1 MSAYLSYER
10 CSVCT
15 GKAQPGTV
23 DLLKYLM
30 NKYPTTYSLGV
41 YNCRLPSLHSCGKAL
56 DLGIPLIGG
65 KANTALGDPI
75 VKFLDQYANEFGL
88 MGQIW
93 NRVRY
98 DLKTPRGRVYTGPHP
113 HHDHNHI
120 EQRLW
125 HAQNRRYADYVR
137 IAGEPTP
144 GGMAKMFTARG
155 DKGQT
160 VAYWQI
166 AFKYQLGLDL
176 GEFGDGSYGTA
187 PGDGVDGIYGDAM
200 AAAVQQAARTDGE
213 KIGPLEMARINR
225 ALAEKMG
232 GGSGAQ
238 GPPGPPGPQG
248 PKGDKGDR
256 GPAGP
261 KGDPG
266 ARGPRGDDGRPAT
279 LTIKGDQVIG

>member
-1 MSAYLSYER
+1 
-10 CSVCT
+10 
-15 GKAQPGTV
+15 
-23 DLLKYLM
+23 M
-30 NKYPTTYSLGV
+30 NRYPRTYSLGV

-75 VKFLDQYANEFGL
+75 VQFLDQFANEFGL

-137 IAGEPTP
+137 IAGEPIAI
-144 GGMAKMFTARG
+144 GGGFDMLAASKVG
-155 DKGQT
+155 DKGPHVSALQT
-160 VAYWQI
+160 MI
-166 AFKYQLGLDL
+166 N
-176 GEFGDGSYGTA
+176 GSGFDAGTV
-187 PGDGVDGIYGDAM
+187 DGVYGSKTSSGLLALRKSIGSSATSGDVFDHWAYQQVHRVHAM
-200 AAAVQQAARTDGE
+200 
-213 KIGPLEMARINR
+213 KH
-225 ALAEKMG
+225 G
-232 GGSGAQ
+232 GAGSQ
-238 GPPGPPGPQG
+238 GPPG
-248 PKGDKGDR
+248 PKGDKGDK
-256 GPAGP
+256 GDIGSAGP

-266 ARGPRGDDGRPAT
+266 PVGPAGKAGKDGQPST
-279 LTIKGDQVIG
+279 LTIKGDVEIP

>member
-1 MSAYLSYER
+1 MSAYYSYESCPA
-10 CSVCT
+10 CS

-30 NKYPTTYSLGV
+30 NKYPGTFSLGV

-56 DLGIPLIGG
+56 DLGIPLVGG

-75 VKFLDQYANEFGL
+75 VVFLDQWANEFGL

-98 DLKTPRGRVYTGPHP
+98 DLKTPKGRVYTGPHP

-125 HAQNRRYADYVR
+125 HAQRLRYADYVR
-137 IAGEPTP
+137 MAGEPV
-144 GGMAKMFTARG
+144 GGFDMLAPSKIG
-155 DKGQT
+155 DKGPQ
-160 VAYWQI
+160 VSALQVMI
-166 AFKYQLGLDL
+166 NASGFDA
-176 GEFGDGSYGTA
+176 GT
-187 PGDGVDGIYGDAM
+187 VDGIYGPKTSSGLLAL
-200 AAAVQQAARTDGE
+200 R
-213 KIGPLEMARINR
+213 KSIGSSATTGDVFDHWAYEQVHQVHAKKF
-225 ALAEKMG
+225 ASG
-232 GGSGAQ
+232 GTQ
-238 GPPGPPGPQG
+238 GPPGPTG
-248 PKGDKGDR
+248 PKGATGPTGPA

-266 ARGPRGDDGRPAT
+266 PVGPAGKDGKDGQPST
-279 LTIKGDQVIG
+279 LTIKGDVTVP

>member
-1 MSAYLSYER
+1 MSAYWSYESCPS
-10 CSVCT
+10 CS
-15 GKAQPGTV
+15 GRAQPGTV

-56 DLGIPLIGG
+56 DLGIPLVGG

-75 VKFLDQYANEFGL
+75 VVFLDQFAQEWGI

-98 DLKTPRGRVYTGPHP
+98 DLKSPRGRVYTGPHP

-125 HAQNRRYADYVR
+125 HAQNLRYADYVR
-137 IAGEPTP
+137 MAGEPI
-144 GGMAKMFTARG
+144 GGFDMLAASKVGDRG
-155 DKGQT
+155 QHVSALQT
-160 VAYWQI
+160 M
-166 AFKYQLGLDL
+166 LN
-176 GEFGDGSYGTA
+176 GSGFDAGT
-187 PGDGVDGIYGDAM
+187 VDGIYGPKTS
-200 AAAVQQAARTDGE
+200 AALLACRKSVGSSATSGDVFDHWGYQQLHRVHASKFG
-213 KIGPLEMARINR
+213 
-225 ALAEKMG
+225 G
-232 GGSGAQ
+232 GGSQ
-238 GPPGPPGPQG
+238 GPPGPQG

-266 ARGPRGDDGRPAT
+266 LAGPAGPAGKDGKPVT

>member
-1 MSAYLSYER
+1 MSLYHPYESCPA
-10 CSVCT
+10 CS

-65 KANTALGDPI
+65 EANTALGDPI
-75 VKFLDQYANEFGL
+75 VVFLDQFATEFGL

-98 DLKTPRGRVYTGPHP
+98 DLKTPRGREYTGPHP
-113 HHDHNHI
+113 HHDHNHV

-125 HAQNRRYADYVR
+125 HAQRLRYADYVR
-137 IAGEPTP
+137 IAGEPV
-144 GGMAKMFTARG
+144 GGSEMPQLPLTHGMESEDVRSLQ
-155 DKGQT
+155 DRLNR
-160 VAYWQI
+160 AYAAGIQ
-166 AFKYQLGLDL
+166 
-176 GEFGDGSYGTA
+176 E
-187 PGDGVDGIYGDAM
+187 DGIYGDETAG
-200 AAAVQQAARTDGE
+200 AVASSPMPTYTGDNRDVITQGKRVNANMWNGLFADWVRNIAQGE
-213 KIGPLEMARINR
+213 KGDPGPPGPEGP
-225 ALAEKMG
+225 E
-232 GGSGAQ
+232 
-238 GPPGPPGPQG
+238 GPPGPP
-248 PKGDKGDR
+248 

-266 ARGPRGDDGRPAT
+266 DPGPPGKDGKDGQPAT
-279 LTIKGDQVIG
+279 LTIKGNQEIG